1 MLKRCLKNKNASTEH
16 VLRKCC
22 KVKSTPLY
30 GGHYTN
36 IILVRSW
43 AGCGIMRGVQKP
55 ICKNHHDTVVTT
67 NSDQKAKPSIM
78 TQTFF
83 DFGKQKKPKT
93 VGIFAQYRVE

>member
-1 MLKRCLKNKNASTEH
+1 
-16 VLRKCC
+16 
-22 KVKSTPLY
+22 
-30 GGHYTN
+30 
-36 IILVRSW
+36 
-43 AGCGIMRGVQKP
+43 MRGVQKP